1 MISVDFNVQVYSKG
15 TSDECNSQIN
25 LIDLYTVFFSN
36 NTLSFVGYHVVKTK
50 YDVVGIWCPFL
61 PVHTK

>member
-25 LIDLYTVFFSN
+25 LIDLYTFFFSN
-36 NTLSFVGYHVVKTK
+36 NTLSFIGYHVVKTK
-50 YDVVGIWCPFL
+50 YDVVGSWCPFL

>member
-15 TSDECNSQIN
+15 TSDECNRQIN
-25 LIDLYTVFFSN
+25 LIDSN
-36 NTLSFVGYHVVKTK
+36 NTLSFVGYHFVKTK
-50 YDVVGIWCPFL
+50 YDVVEIWCPFL